1 MHLFAGPRQWKRT
14 IGFQGFQN
22 SGRRLLKRMG
32 CWRIHTCRYVAW
44 RDRDRAEL
52 CRPVG
57 LEYGRAGSPTA
68 ALLTGG
74 AGSFSVCR
82 LSCAR
87 RTCGNAP
94 GLPYML
100 VAQHHTPLWQPN
112 RSPDIAKCCR
122 EAKPA
127 LAENHCCS
135 DSSLEPLSMKH
146 FWSGAL
152 ERGWT
157 SDQDQTRFSG
167 SSFRTS
173 EKNTDG
179 GKTKSIET
187 VKQSFFSKDQWHV
200 HKT

>member
-1 MHLFAGPRQWKRT
+1 MHLLAGPRQWKWT
-14 IGFQGFQN
+14 IGFQGFDN
-22 SGRRLLKRMG
+22 SSRRFLKRMG
-32 CWRIHTCRYVAW
+32 CWRIHTCRFVAW
-44 RDRDRAEL
+44 RDKDRAEL

-57 LEYGRAGSPTA
+57 LQYGRAGSPTA

-74 AGSFSVCR
+74 AGSFSVYR
-82 LSCAR
+82 LSCAC

-94 GLPYML
+94 GLRYML
-100 VAQHHTPLWQPN
+100 VAQHHTPCDNPM
-112 RSPDIAKCCR
+112 SPDIAKCRR
-122 EAKPA
+122 ETKSA

-135 DSSLEPLSMKH
+135 DSSLEPLSIKH

-157 SDQDQTRFSG
+157 SDQDQTRFSE

-173 EKNTDG
+173 EKNKDG
-179 GKTKSIET
+179 GKTKSIKT
-187 VKQSFFSKDQWHV
+187 VKQSFFPKGQWHV